1 MLVYL
6 LLFLHSALTEVQ
18 VTSRIAWGASDS
30 NSDLPRMSVI
40 TDIVIG
46 NDGELESSVA
56 VW

>member
-30 NSDLPRMSVI
+30 NSVLPRMSVI

-46 NDGELESSVA
+46 NDGESSVG